1 MGLLSDLFKSTEEK
15 WMEGASHDEL
25 SDAYEAERQQ
35 WIKDGYNNG
44 TGEKT
49 NKMNRISEEI
59 SKRVEKNG
67 KMIQD
72 VIRILIFAGQMLI
85 DGIKIESL

>member
-1 MGLLSDLFKSTEEK
+1 MGLLGDLFKSTEEK

-59 SKRVEKNG
+59 SKRVEKEWENDPRRN
-67 KMIQD
+67 KD
-72 VIRILIFAGQMLI
+72 PNFRWTDANRW
-85 DGIKIESL
+85 DKD